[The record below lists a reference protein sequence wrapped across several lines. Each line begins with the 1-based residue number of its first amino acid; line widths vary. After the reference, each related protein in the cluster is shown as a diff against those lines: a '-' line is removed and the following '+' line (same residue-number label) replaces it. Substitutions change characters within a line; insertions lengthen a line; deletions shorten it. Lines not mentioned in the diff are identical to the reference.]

1 MFIHRL
7 AGSKCS
13 EVDGHVTKSMRQL
26 LVSCSRMFNCRS
38 LARRFAEGGDVMF
51 IERCGRGVVVG
62 EETEHDL
69 VAGFDCG
76 SASCLL
82 KDGADPWDS
91 FGVVSWQLTRSC
103 LCPEYHTLTFTHINR
118 LHWLWSS
125 PWRRGAPAWALQH
138 SLKQPLASVD
148 RLVQRPGYSFITV
161 DNGSRLGSRSRLESL
176 ELWKVD
182 LRLGVA
188 TSDKGYHL
196 SEWKIL
202 QKCLL

>member
-1 MFIHRL
+1 LFISSVLIAALCGPWIDKLKKSVAEHGSGRTRVSCTRFGELNTMFIHRL

-125 PWRRGAPAWALQH
+125 PWRRGAPA
-138 SLKQPLASVD
+138 
-148 RLVQRPGYSFITV
+148 
-161 DNGSRLGSRSRLESL
+161 
-176 ELWKVD
+176 
-182 LRLGVA
+182 
-188 TSDKGYHL
+188 
-196 SEWKIL
+196 
-202 QKCLL
+202 